1 MGGCCLLEPGV
12 ELKGNKNSKIKLVVA
27 LDGSRQ
33 VKNMQQPTK
42 NTRARRGRD
51 RVRRA
56 TVGERRG
63 GVHSIVFGRTSWE
76 RGVEYSKIDGFDKYF
91 FFLDGLKN

>member
-1 MGGCCLLEPGV
+1 MCGGVLSPGTGRRI
-12 ELKGNKNSKIKLVVA
+12 KGEKKSKINFVVA
-27 LDGSRQ
+27 LDGSRRVQ
-33 VKNMQQPTK
+33 NMQQPTK

-76 RGVEYSKIDGFDKYF
+76 RGVEYSKIDGFNK
-91 FFLDGLKN
+91 